1 MGYIK
6 VYFKLKLV
14 CVFYKE
20 ATIEQI
26 KRKEFKESEV
36 VCSYLDTDTGEVEY
50 TLREGDS
57 IRVDTREQK
66 EYRANHK
73 YIKKNNSFVKV
84 YKDTIGIL
92 AKEDLTK
99 SEFKIILTALAYLDK
114 TSGILTLDGVNI
126 GKQKFMELVDISHNT
141 FTEGINHLIELNIL
155 ARTKSGKNSVY
166 LMNPF
171 IFMNGTYINATL
183 YRIFKKSKWNTQ
195 ND

>member
-14 CVFYKE
+14 CIFYKE
-20 ATIEQI
+20 ATMEQT

-36 VCSYLDTDTGEVEY
+36 VCSYIDTVTGEVKY

-57 IRVDTREQK
+57 IRIDTREQK
-66 EYRANHK
+66 EYRDNHK

-141 FTEGINHLIELNIL
+141 FTEGIKHLIELNIL

-171 IFMNGTYINATL
+171 IFMNGTYINWAL
-183 YRIFKKSKWNTQ
+183 YKIFKKSKWNTQ